1 MYALI
6 LKHKH
11 ILWCKLA
18 DTTEKGC
25 HVSCRTW
32 VGINTY
38 YNTFSLPS
46 FVLLVAAAVMYMFTS
61 LIHALLVS
69 VLLVYSDTPFQI
81 CLHVLACVHVSNLST
96 QHTLEMYTPGLPC
109 PKTLLAWSTPPTIL
123 SPRIPIL
130 RSKMTL
136 CGCWI
141 KWAREKKQEKS
152 LIVFGKHRK
161 SCYNNF
167 TTQEGERG
175 DAILKKD
182 RSLNGSRLSR
192 VRNHIFHQIWS
203 GWVTSILY
211 VHTCTEHATTRGVWG
226 HPPRKVLQF
235 TCSVFALIYG
245 MF

>member
-1 MYALI
+1 MCLMICMHLYTVK

-25 HVSCRTW
+25 HVTCRTW

-46 FVLLVAAAVMYMFTS
+46 FVLLVAAAVMYIFTS

-69 VLLVYSDTPFQI
+69 VLLVYSDTSFKM
-81 CLHVLACVHVSNLST
+81 CLLACVHVSNLST

-130 RSKMTL
+130 RSKITL

-141 KWAREKKQEKS
+141 KWAREN
-152 LIVFGKHRK
+152 INRK
-161 SCYNNF
+161 
-167 TTQEGERG
+167 
-175 DAILKKD
+175 
-182 RSLNGSRLSR
+182 
-192 VRNHIFHQIWS
+192 NH
-203 GWVTSILY
+203 L
-211 VHTCTEHATTRGVWG
+211 
-226 HPPRKVLQF
+226 
-235 TCSVFALIYG
+235 
-245 MF
+245 